1 MKKMKKAAALMMTV
15 AMMLS
20 MAACGNSGA
29 KETTGAAE
37 GSDTQVASQ
46 AADGEEKTIYIY
58 QMKTE
63 IQDALEK
70 VCEVYSESHP
80 GVKFVC
86 ESASDNYATSL
97 KTKFSGGDAP
107 DIFSIQGYSD
117 ALVWQSQLADLTGEP
132 FTSEMIDTSAENVTL
147 DGKVVAFPL
156 SVEAAGYVYNTA
168 LFEQA
173 GITKVPTTKE
183 ELAEDV
189 QKLADAGVSAPISET
204 YMDWYQLGNFMINLG
219 FAGQEDPKAFIDGL
233 SDGSASFV
241 GNKVFEELADF
252 ITFEYSLD
260 TNPSTTDFNTQ
271 TSLVGSGD
279 MAITIGG
286 NWSQPTYDAIN
297 PDLPVS
303 LMGIPYSSDEKE
315 NDQLY
320 LVGTYWGVNK
330 DSENLD
336 TVKDFINWLVTS
348 DEGKECMTKTLQLI
362 PAYNNMEADADSIG
376 TLGKAVSDYM
386 AAGKVDNIYYTF
398 YPDGFAQAA
407 GEAVQKLGAGKS
419 TNDEFLQ
426 ELQDAWDNLSK

>member
-1 MKKMKKAAALMMTV
+1 
-15 AMMLS
+15 
-20 MAACGNSGA
+20 
-29 KETTGAAE
+29 
-37 GSDTQVASQ
+37 
-46 AADGEEKTIYIY
+46 
-58 QMKTE
+58 
-63 IQDALEK
+63 
-70 VCEVYSESHP
+70 
-80 GVKFVC
+80 
-86 ESASDNYATSL
+86 
-97 KTKFSGGDAP
+97 
-107 DIFSIQGYSD
+107 
-117 ALVWQSQLADLTGEP
+117 
-132 FTSEMIDTSAENVTL
+132 
-147 DGKVVAFPL
+147 
-156 SVEAAGYVYNTA
+156 
-168 LFEQA
+168 
-173 GITKVPTTKE
+173 
-183 ELAEDV
+183 
-189 QKLADAGVSAPISET
+189 
-204 YMDWYQLGNFMINLG
+204 MINLG

-233 SDGSASFV
+233 SDGSTSFV

-252 ITFEYSLD
+252 ITFEYALD

-336 TVKDFINWLVTS
+336 IVKDFINWLVTS

-419 TNDEFLQ
+419 TNEEFLQ

>member
-1 MKKMKKAAALMMTV
+1 M
-15 AMMLS
+15 
-20 MAACGNSGA
+20 
-29 KETTGAAE
+29 
-37 GSDTQVASQ
+37 
-46 AADGEEKTIYIY
+46 
-58 QMKTE
+58 
-63 IQDALEK
+63 
-70 VCEVYSESHP
+70 CEVYSESHP

-189 QKLADAGVSAPISET
+189 QKLADAGVSAPISKT

-252 ITFEYSLD
+252 ITFEYALD

-419 TNDEFLQ
+419 TNEEFLQ

>member
-1 MKKMKKAAALMMTV
+1 M
-15 AMMLS
+15 
-20 MAACGNSGA
+20 
-29 KETTGAAE
+29 
-37 GSDTQVASQ
+37 
-46 AADGEEKTIYIY
+46 
-58 QMKTE
+58 
-63 IQDALEK
+63 
-70 VCEVYSESHP
+70 
-80 GVKFVC
+80 
-86 ESASDNYATSL
+86 

-189 QKLADAGVSAPISET
+189 QKLAAAGVSAPISET

-252 ITFEYSLD
+252 ITFEYALD

-348 DEGKECMTKTLQLI
+348 DEGKECITKTLQLI

-419 TNDEFLQ
+419 TNEEFLQ